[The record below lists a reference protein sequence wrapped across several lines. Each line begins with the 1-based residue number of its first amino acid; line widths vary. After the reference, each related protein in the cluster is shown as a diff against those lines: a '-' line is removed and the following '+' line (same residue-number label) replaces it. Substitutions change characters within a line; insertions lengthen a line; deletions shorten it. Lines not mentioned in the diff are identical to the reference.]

1 MVQYLCTTQTAAL
14 AAFCGAKGGQ
24 LSYMA
29 YTSNPK
35 LPRLRMQAV
44 MRVRRGESI
53 RAVARNL
60 GYDHSTVSRWVARA
74 PADGREAIPTLRS
87 KPKSHPKTL
96 AQDVVD
102 AIVAERLL
110 HKRCAEVIH
119 ATLAKRGMVVSL
131 SSVKRTLKRQELIA
145 PRKWKRYRP
154 PVARP
159 PADSPGCLVQTDT
172 IHFLDWQTKQ
182 KFYLYTVIDLHTRM
196 AHAAVHD
203 RISQRW
209 SYQTLLEARELFGF
223 GFQTVQADNG
233 PEFATWLKDML
244 ASKQIQLRHSRVR
257 RSNDNAHIERF
268 NRTIQQELLGTR
280 PLRGQVTQARL
291 DEWLHYYNHDRLHL
305 GIELKTPQEVAA
317 EGTTKLPA

>member
-1 MVQYLCTTQTAAL
+1 
-14 AAFCGAKGGQ
+14 
-24 LSYMA
+24 MA

-44 MRVRRGESI
+44 LRVRRGESI
-53 RAVARNL
+53 RAVARHL
-60 GYDHSTVSRWVARA
+60 GYSHSTVVRWVAKA
-74 PADGREAIPTLRS
+74 PFDGRETIPTLRS
-87 KPKSHPKTL
+87 KPKSHPRAL
-96 AQDVVD
+96 APEIVD
-102 AIVAERLL
+102 AIVAERLA
-110 HKRCAEVIH
+110 HKRCAEVIQ
-119 ATLAKRGMVVSL
+119 ATLAKRGVVVSL

-159 PADSPGCLVQTDT
+159 PADAPGSLVQTDT

-196 AHAAVHD
+196 AYAAVHD

-209 SYQTLLEARELFGF
+209 SYQTLLEAKSLFGF
-223 GFQTVQADNG
+223 SFQTVQADNG
-233 PEFATWLKDML
+233 PEFSTWLKDML
-244 ASKQIQLRHSRVR
+244 RSKGILLRHSRVR
-257 RSNDNAHIERF
+257 QSNDNAHIERF

-291 DEWLHYYNHDRLHL
+291 DEYIHYYNHDRLHM
-305 GIELKTPQEVAA
+305 GIELQTPIEAL
-317 EGTTKLPA
+317 TKQPA